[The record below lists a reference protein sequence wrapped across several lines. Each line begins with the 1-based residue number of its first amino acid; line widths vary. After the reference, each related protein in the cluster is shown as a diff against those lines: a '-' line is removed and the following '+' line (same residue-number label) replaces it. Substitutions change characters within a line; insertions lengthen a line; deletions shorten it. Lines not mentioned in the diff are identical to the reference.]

1 MARPLSDHAEKLIN
15 YLDATPATLA
25 TAARDLGIEYSRATS
40 MMNRLKYSK
49 RVLVLRKEPMCHCKK
64 RVALYAGSEWV
75 KRNQEAA

>member
-1 MARPLSDHAEKLIN
+1 MGRPLSDHAKKLID

-25 TAARDLGIEYSRATS
+25 TASRELGIEYSSANKLI
-40 MMNRLKYSK
+40 NRLRYAN
-49 RVLVLRKEPMCHCKK
+49 RVLVLRKEPMRHCKK